1 MNLRNIL
8 PLLLPLILGAPL
20 IHAGPI
26 EDARKL
32 AETRQFPEAL
42 ELLETALKNAST
54 EKPLIAA
61 ELARTQASAGL
72 LISAQ
77 QTTERTLRENPNH
90 PAKTSLLLLNARLL
104 EAAGNLP
111 EAASLYRNLAELT
124 PPAPE
129 KADALADCI
138 RAASAM
144 NNPSLLERCLADFTE
159 SFPQDPRSREFL
171 HQLFRMRL
179 SANNYRAAAESALLF
194 KTAFPADPASSAIYA
209 FPLLAQAGDH
219 AAAVKAFQ
227 QEKDLPTFVHSPQ
240 RTALAIEAMRQSKE
254 KDAHALILPLANEY
268 AQLTGDPQF
277 QIAALETLPDLSP
290 DFIPSTLELAR
301 KLIPTLSKTNWRNR
315 LRTALAAALF
325 KSKDFAACE
334 KETELVLADDPTHS
348 TAWDLHLNAVT
359 ADKRPDAHDK
369 LLTKALASIATLK
382 NQSQQIV
389 ARSLITARL
398 AQAAARSKEL
408 EKTLKYSL
416 DFLEKDGLSN
426 GSESV
431 VKAAADAAF
440 DGLAAATKARDDA
453 EGALQTAKSAA
464 NKAADV
470 AKKNLPTAE
479 KEAAQKAQA
488 AATATLDDAT
498 KKAAAAQTQLDSVKT
513 RSISAFDK
521 IVAALEK
528 FLARCPAAVSSAPTF
543 EAHFKP
549 YLTSTTKA
557 ASPESK
563 RLAQA
568 IQQGS
573 RSDIP
578 GIAALYSDRAAGNWA
593 KCAKAAEP
601 ILQRV
606 LEKGGLT
613 AFETAPHIIA
623 IYANAGLWEKSTEA
637 SKSFLAKFPSA
648 THALS
653 NLTQAALQLGAP
665 KNRDA
670 VSLLNATLT
679 KATSLWPLPT
689 TTAIYDEA
697 IAIAEQNRLPS
708 EMESQLKAL
717 SAALPNHSSLPEL
730 QRRIGVAHA
739 ATGDVANAKKHL
751 ALALEQSRKL
761 HAESNI
767 ILSMA
772 IAMPEEHSTILPLI
786 QTQLANPKRGPL
798 QTSLLLQKAQ
808 LLAAANKEAEAIA
821 ILPAIVERKTD
832 LSWRSSPNP
841 TPLLEKLAKD
851 LVTKT
856 PEDFTPADLATLESA
871 ITLGS
876 LPNHLPALALRHA
889 QQHQPLDAARTI
901 ARIIAATSPNDPGS
915 VSSFTS
921 LAQKIDE
928 SGFPE
933 LAGLTLRQTINRA
946 TGVDPK
952 LRAQASQA
960 LFSLSSKRKFAAVEI
975 DEKLEWSPLLKSAVS
990 LRMGDPSSAWKTFES
1005 NEALLAKHEDKLPA
1019 DYLRWLSDRLIQR
1032 EDETS
1037 RTTAEKI
1044 LRRWIIANEAS
1055 KSVPEDEKAKT
1066 QLQLADLYFKSL
1078 RYDLARAESA
1088 SLIERFPNTAEA
1100 TDAQFRI
1107 GECYL
1112 NQKMYIDA
1120 AKIFERLAKA
1130 KDKMTASRGEFLLGA
1145 LAQQRGDT
1153 EDAKARFR
1161 NVMDLAPRSDVAD
1174 AILFRLS
1181 ELYGQENRFRD
1192 ELMLLRSIGLI
1203 GSSAKQWHTPGLP
1216 LNVVIQDADLGVSRG
1231 QSHVP
1236 VTVTTSSGDTESLK
1250 LESGSAGKGFFQAEL
1265 PTELGTPKPG
1275 DGILQVNGTDSVHYD
1290 YPEDFKKQF
1299 TSAIPPKAN
1308 IRIAADADFRVSATE
1323 IKEEE
1328 EIPFEERLRQQRQ
1341 RANRQAGIEF
1351 RQDFRKASDLKPG
1364 NLIYLQVKD
1373 ADRDVSNEKDT
1384 VKVLV
1389 TSVSGSSATATLTET
1404 EIHSGLFR
1412 GTLNTVEIP
1421 ADIFASDRA
1430 INGEA
1435 VRAIDGN
1442 PKTAW
1447 EALGDGRSPKSLVL
1461 DLKEKTALGNLLWQ
1475 NDPAFKDKL
1484 PLEYAIQS
1492 SDDLN
1497 TWKTVAATKKF
1508 STTNPELQSRIETTT
1523 QGNAVNAAINL
1534 KGTEARYVR
1543 MLIEKYSGTAPRI
1556 AELRMQNPEGGALVP
1571 RSSDTPATATAANAD
1586 GLRLTP
1592 SDRITATYDD
1602 EVNIASL
1609 GKPRALSQQLQA
1621 TYYNAKLDFIAYEF
1635 SAANGQ
1641 NIPDRLIKQVRRVA
1655 PGQRFVVRITDYDAD
1670 ASEDRD
1676 KVQFTLKTADGSIE
1690 KTLEAI
1696 ETEPFSG
1703 VFTKEVDVW
1712 SEERPDGL
1720 KLTPGILLEAT
1731 YEDRQNTD
1739 PGAPVKRLA
1748 SLEAAATAEP
1758 RIAFVRS
1765 TMSTDKT
1772 GREHLEFTSSLQ
1784 TEAPPI
1790 KTVAFRP
1797 PLTIE
1802 VVHPTVARDS
1812 FSEITINL
1820 TTSGGASL
1828 DVICPVAEV
1837 PGSKPNGK
1845 PGTDTALDAGRFIG
1859 QVFMQLGDKDSP
1871 TTTVLEPG
1879 DTRTLV
1885 PRRNP
1890 ANRQEQA
1897 LANVVPVLNLNGQ
1910 DIITV
1915 TYTVEG
1921 KTYTDQARLL
1931 VPASAAFT
1939 DSTYDKPVES
1949 LYIGDKVFLSVK
1961 DLTADATPERDS
1973 ITVSITTERGERF
1986 SATLLETL
1994 GHSGEFTGSFTLHP
2008 GEKPTPDDDRLEAWF
2023 GDPVHL
2029 LYKPASADAQPA
2041 ERTVNVVKGTDGNL
2055 LVFEKKFASEKVAI
2069 ESQFRMA
2076 EAFFELFKNYRAVK
2090 QETLSNQALN
2100 DGMQILKELRRDY
2113 PSKLYEART
2122 DYLLGQFSQEL
2133 KNYDDAVAHYKRIV
2147 QNHPESPLA
2156 PDAQYKLGQ
2165 CHEERN
2171 DMESASAE
2179 YVSLAYT
2186 WPDSPLVANV
2196 IVRIA
2201 EYFYTRKEF
2210 PTAAEVA
2217 KKFVERF
2224 PQHDWAERMLF
2235 RAAQCWFKADQFA
2248 KAGTEFDLLVE
2259 NYPRSTFRP
2268 DALFWSG
2275 ESYRSGG
2282 QLETAYRRYK
2292 RTTWD
2297 YPESEAAKYAR
2308 GKLITQEMVNIAD
2321 RDTQPQ

>member
-1 MNLRNIL
+1 MKTSRTLSIVS
-8 PLLLPLILGAPL
+8 LILGAL
-20 IHAGPI
+20 TLQAGPI

-32 AETRQFPEAL
+32 SEANQFPEAL
-42 ELLETALKNAST
+42 EILETALKNAST

-61 ELARTQASAGL
+61 ELARTQTSAGL

-90 PAKTSLLLLNARLL
+90 PAKNSLLLLNARLL

-111 EAASLYRNLAELT
+111 EAVSIYRNLAEIN

-138 RAASAM
+138 RAAGTM
-144 NNPSLLERCLADFTE
+144 NNPGLLERCLADFTE
-159 SFPQDPRSREFL
+159 SFPQDPRSRELL

-179 SANNYRAAAESALLF
+179 AANNYRAAAESALLF
-194 KTAFPADPASSAIYA
+194 KTSFPTDPASSAIYA
-209 FPLLAQAGDH
+209 FPLLTQAGDY

-227 QEKDLPTFVHSPQ
+227 QEKALPTFVHSPA
-240 RTALAIEAMRQSKE
+240 RTSLAIESMRQSKE
-254 KDAHALILPLANEY
+254 KDAYALILPLANDY
-268 AQLTGDPQF
+268 AQATGDPQF
-277 QIAALETLPDLSP
+277 QISAIETLPDLGP
-290 DFIPSTLELAR
+290 DFIPTTIELAR
-301 KLIPTLSKTNWRNR
+301 KLTPTLTKTNWRNR
-315 LRTALAAALF
+315 LRTALAGALF
-325 KSKDFAACE
+325 KAKDFAACE
-334 KETELVLADDPTHS
+334 KETELVLADDPAHAP
-348 TAWDLHLNAVT
+348 AWELHLNAVT

-369 LLTKALASIATLK
+369 LLVKALAAVAALK
-382 NQSQQIV
+382 NQSQQII
-389 ARSLITARL
+389 ARSLITGRL
-398 AQAAARSKEL
+398 ASAAARSKDL
-408 EKTLKYSL
+408 DKTLKHSL
-416 DFLEKDGLSN
+416 DFLEKDGLS
-426 GSESV
+426 SHADSV
-431 VKAAADAAF
+431 VKAAADTAF
-440 DGLAAATKARDDA
+440 DGLAAATKAKDEA
-453 EGALQTAKSAA
+453 ETALQAAKSAA
-464 NKAADV
+464 NKAAD
-470 AKKNLPTAE
+470 AATKKTLTPAE
-479 KEAAQKAQA
+479 KEAAQKAQTTA
-488 AATATLDDAT
+488 AAALEEAT
-498 KKAAAAQTQLDSVKT
+498 KKAATTQAQLDSLKS
-513 RSISAFDK
+513 RSSAAFEK
-521 IVAALEK
+521 IAAALEK
-528 FLARCPAAVSSAPTF
+528 FLLRCPAAIPSTSAY

-549 YLTSTTKA
+549 YLTSTTKG
-557 ASPESK
+557 ASPEAK

-578 GIAALYSDRAAGNWA
+578 GIAAFYADRASGNSA
-593 KCAKAAEP
+593 KWTKNADAM
-601 ILQRV
+601 LQRV

-613 AFETAPHIIA
+613 AFETVPHILA
-623 IYANAGLWEKSTEA
+623 VYSNAGLWEKSTEA

-648 THALS
+648 THALP
-653 NLTQAALQLGAP
+653 NLTQAAIQLGAP
-665 KNRDA
+665 KNRD
-670 VSLLNATLT
+670 VLTLLNATIA
-679 KATSLWPLPT
+679 KATSIWPLPT
-689 TTAIYDEA
+689 TPALYEDA
-697 IAIAEQNRLPS
+697 LSIAEQNRLPS
-708 EMESQLKAL
+708 EMESQLKSL
-717 SAALPNHSSLPEL
+717 SAALPNHSGLPEL

-751 ALALEQSRKL
+751 SVALEESRKL
-761 HAESNI
+761 NAECNI
-767 ILSMA
+767 LITMA
-772 IAMPEEHSTILPLI
+772 IAMPDEHASILPLI
-786 QTQLANPKRGPL
+786 QTQIAHPKRGPL

-808 LLAAANKEAEAIA
+808 LLAAANKEAEATA
-821 ILPAIVERKTD
+821 ILPAVFERRTD
-832 LSWRSSPNP
+832 LQWRSTPNP
-841 TPLLEKLAKD
+841 TPFLDKLAKD
-851 LVTKT
+851 LTAKE
-856 PEDFTPADLATLESA
+856 PAEATPADIKTLESVIA
-871 ITLGS
+871 LGGFS
-876 LPNHLPALALRHA
+876 NYLPSLALRQA
-889 QQHQPLDAARTI
+889 SKQQSLDSARTI
-901 ARIIAATSPNDPGS
+901 ARLVAATSPNDAAS
-915 VSSFTS
+915 VSNFTA
-921 LAQKIDE
+921 LAQKLDE
-928 SGFPE
+928 AGLPE

-960 LFSLSSKRKFAAVEI
+960 LFSLSSKRKFSAVEI

-990 LRMGDPSSAWKTFES
+990 LRMGDPTSAWKTFES
-1005 NEALLAKHEDKLPA
+1005 NEELLAKHEDKLPA

-1032 EDETS
+1032 EDEAS
-1037 RTTAEKI
+1037 RITAEKI
-1044 LRRWIIANEAS
+1044 LRRWIIANESS

-1088 SLIERFPNTAEA
+1088 SLIERFPNTQEA

-1153 EDAKARFR
+1153 DDAKARFR

-1236 VTVTTSSGDTESLK
+1236 VTVTTSSGDSEALK

-1275 DGILQVNGTDSVHYD
+1275 DGILQVNGTDAVHYD
-1290 YPEDFKKQF
+1290 YPEEFKKQF
-1299 TSAIPPKAN
+1299 TSAVPPKAN
-1308 IRIAADADFRVSATE
+1308 IRIAADGEFRVSATE

-1328 EIPFEERLRQQRQ
+1328 EIPFEERLRQQRL
-1341 RANRQAGIEF
+1341 RTNRQAGVEF
-1351 RQDFRKASDLKPG
+1351 RQEFRKASDLKPG

-1373 ADRDVSNEKDT
+1373 ADRDISNEKDT
-1384 VKVLV
+1384 VKALV

-1404 EIHSGLFR
+1404 EIHSGIFR

-1447 EALGDGRSPKSLVL
+1447 EALADGRSPKSLVL

-1484 PLEYAIQS
+1484 PLEYAIQT

-1497 TWKTVAATKKF
+1497 TWKTIAATKKF
-1508 STTNPELQSRIETTT
+1508 STTSKELQDRIDTATE
-1523 QGNAVNAAINL
+1523 GNSVKATIDL
-1534 KGTEARYVR
+1534 KGAESRYVR
-1543 MLIEKYSGTAPRI
+1543 ILIEKYSGTAPRI
-1556 AELRMQNPEGGALVP
+1556 AEVRVQNPEGSALVP
-1571 RSSDTPATATAANAD
+1571 RSSDIPATAAANVE

-1641 NIPDRLIKQVRRVA
+1641 NIPDRLIKQVRRVS

-1670 ASEDRD
+1670 ASEERD
-1676 KVQFTLKTADGSIE
+1676 KVQFNLKTADGTLE

-1712 SEERPDGL
+1712 SEERPEGL
-1720 KLTPGILLEAT
+1720 KLNPGVLLEAT

-1748 SLEAAATAEP
+1748 TLEAASVVEP

-1765 TMSTDKT
+1765 TTSIDKA
-1772 GREHLEFTSSLQ
+1772 GREHLEFTSSLHDD
-1784 TEAPPI
+1784 APPI

-1797 PLTIE
+1797 PLTVEIL
-1802 VVHPTVARDS
+1802 HPTVARDS
-1812 FSEITINL
+1812 FSEITVNL
-1820 TTSGGASL
+1820 ATSGGASIE
-1828 DVICPVAEV
+1828 VICPIAEV
-1837 PGSKPNGK
+1837 PGSKTSGK
-1845 PGTDTALDAGRFIG
+1845 GASDPALEAGRFIG
-1859 QVFMQLGDKDSP
+1859 QVFMQLGDKESP
-1871 TTTVLEPG
+1871 ATTVLEPG

-1890 ANRQEQA
+1890 ANRQEQS

-1931 VPASAAFT
+1931 VPASADFT

-1949 LYIGDKVFLSVK
+1949 LYIGDKVFLSVR

-1973 ITVSITTERGERF
+1973 VTVSISTERGERF
-1986 SATLLETL
+1986 SAQLLETL
-1994 GHSGEFTGSFTLHP
+1994 GHSGEFTGSIALHP

-2023 GDPVHL
+2023 GDPVKL
-2029 LYKPASADAQPA
+2029 VYTPTSKDAQPA

-2055 LVFEKKFASEKVAI
+2055 LAFEKKFASEKVAI

-2090 QETLSNQALN
+2090 QEALSSQALN

-2133 KNYDDAVAHYKRIV
+2133 KNYDEAVAYYKRIV

-2268 DALFWSG
+2268 DALFWAG

-2297 YPESEAAKYAR
+2297 YPESEAAKYSR

-2321 RDTQPQ
+2321 RDAQPQ

>member
-1 MNLRNIL
+1 MRTRPIL
-8 PLLLPLILGAPL
+8 ALSALLLSSLALQ
-20 IHAGPI
+20 AGPI
-26 EDARKL
+26 DDAKKL
-32 AETRQFPEAL
+32 VANRQFNEAI
-42 ELLETALKNAST
+42 ETLETALKNAST
-54 EKPLIAA
+54 EKPAIAA
-61 ELARTQASAGL
+61 ELAHTQTAAGL

-77 QTTERTLRENPNH
+77 QTVERTLRENPNH
-90 PAKTSLLLLNARLL
+90 PSRTNLLLLNARLL
-104 EAAGNLP
+104 ETSGNLP
-111 EAASLYRNLAELT
+111 EAVSLYRNIAELN

-138 RAASAM
+138 RAASTM
-144 NNPSLLERCLADFTE
+144 NNPGLLERCLADFSE

-179 SANNYRAAAESALLF
+179 VANNYRAAAETALQF
-194 KTAFPADPASSAIYA
+194 KTAFPTDPASSAIYA
-209 FPLLAQAGDH
+209 FPLLAAANDH
-219 AAAVKAFQ
+219 PAAAKAFL
-227 QEKDLPTFVHSPQ
+227 QEKTIPTFVHSEQ
-240 RTALAIEAMRQSKE
+240 RTQSAIESMRQSKDPE
-254 KDAHALILPLANEY
+254 LFKAIIPLANEY
-268 AQLTGDPQF
+268 ATSVGDPQF
-277 QIAALETLPDLSP
+277 QVVAVEILPDISQDL
-290 DFIPSTLELAR
+290 IPNAIELAR
-301 KLIPTLSKTNWRNR
+301 KIAPSIEKTAWNTR
-315 LRTALAAALF
+315 LKTALAYALF
-325 KSKDFAACE
+325 KSKDYAASE
-334 KETELVLADDPTHS
+334 KEAEAVLALDPTLPA
-348 TAWDLHLNAVT
+348 AWETHLNAVAT
-359 ADKRPDAHDK
+359 DKRPEAHEK
-369 LLTKALASIATLK
+369 LLVKALAASANLK
-382 NQSQQIV
+382 NQSQQII

-398 AQAAARSKEL
+398 TQAAARAKDL
-408 EKTLKYSL
+408 DKTIKYAT
-416 DFLEKDGLSN
+416 DFLDKDGLAAN
-426 GSESV
+426 ADPV
-431 VKAAADAAF
+431 VKAAADATF
-440 DGLAAATKARDDA
+440 DGLAAAAKARDEADT
-453 EGALQTAKSAA
+453 ALQTAKTAA
-464 NKAADV
+464 NKAADA
-470 AKKNLPTAE
+470 AKKNLPPAE
-479 KEAAQKAQA
+479 KEAAQKAST
-488 AATATLDDAT
+488 TASTALDEAT
-498 KKAAAAQTQLDSVKT
+498 KKAAAAQAQFDTLKA
-513 RSISAFDK
+513 RSAAAFEK
-521 IVAALEK
+521 IVSSLEK
-528 FLARCPAAVSSAPTF
+528 FLVRSPAAAASPTF

-549 YLTSTTKA
+549 YIASPNKA

-578 GIAALYSDRAAGNWA
+578 GMAAFYTDRNAGNWA
-593 KCAKAAEP
+593 KSAKNADP
-601 ILQRV
+601 ILQKL

-613 AFETAPHIIA
+613 AFETVPQIIA
-623 IYANAGLWEKSTEA
+623 TYSNAGAWEKSTEA
-637 SKSFLAKFPSA
+637 SKSYLAKFPAA
-648 THALS
+648 THILPALTS
-653 NLTQAALQLGAP
+653 AANQLGAP

-670 VSLLNATLT
+670 INLLNSTLAKAASTWPASATQ
-679 KATSLWPLPT
+679 S
-689 TTAIYDEA
+689 IHEDA
-697 IAIAEQNRLPS
+697 IAIAEQNRLPA
-708 EMESQLKAL
+708 EMETQLKAL
-717 SAALPNHSSLPEL
+717 SSAYPNRNFHDL

-739 ATGDVANAKKHL
+739 ATGDAANAKKQL
-751 ALALEQSRKL
+751 TLALEQSKKL
-761 HAESNI
+761 NTECNVLLA
-767 ILSMA
+767 MA
-772 IAMPEEHSTILPLI
+772 IAMPDGHDWILPLI
-786 QTQLANPKRGPL
+786 QTQLAHPKRGPL
-798 QTSLLLQKAQ
+798 QTALLLQKAQ
-808 LLAAANKEAEAIA
+808 LLATANKEPEALA
-821 ILPAIVERKTD
+821 ILPSIIERLTD
-832 LSWRSSPNP
+832 LQWRATPNP
-841 TPLLEKLAKD
+841 APLLEKVVKDIAAKEAADTTPNDLQMLA
-851 LVTKT
+851 
-856 PEDFTPADLATLESA
+856 AA
-871 ITLGS
+871 ITVGGHTTY
-876 LPNHLPALALRHA
+876 LPTLAFRRANQNLPF
-889 QQHQPLDAARTI
+889 DAARTI
-901 ARIIAATSPNDPGS
+901 ARIIAAASPNDPNS
-915 VSSFTS
+915 IVAFTA
-921 LAQKIDE
+921 LAQKLDE
-928 SGFPE
+928 AGHPE
-933 LAGLTLRQTINRA
+933 IAGLTLRQTINRF
-946 TGVDPK
+946 TGTDPK

-990 LRMGDPSSAWKTFES
+990 LRMGDPTTAWKTFET

-1032 EDETS
+1032 EDEAS

-1044 LRRWIIANEAS
+1044 LRRWIIANESS
-1055 KSVPEDEKAKT
+1055 KSVPDDEKAKT

-1120 AKIFERLAKA
+1120 AKVFERLAKA

-1153 EDAKARFR
+1153 EDAKSRFR

-1174 AILFRLS
+1174 AILYRLS

-1236 VTVTTSSGDTESLK
+1236 VTVTTSSGDSEALK

-1275 DGILQVNGTDSVHYD
+1275 DGILQVNGTDAVHYD
-1290 YPEDFKKQF
+1290 YPEEFKKQF
-1299 TSAIPPKAN
+1299 TSAVPPKAN
-1308 IRIAADADFRVSATE
+1308 IRIAADGEFRVSATE

-1341 RANRQAGIEF
+1341 RSNRQAGIEY
-1351 RQDFRKASDLKPG
+1351 RQEFRKASDLKPG
-1364 NLIYLQVKD
+1364 NIIYLQVKD

-1389 TSVSGSSATATLTET
+1389 TAVSGSSATATLTET
-1404 EIHSGLFR
+1404 DIHSGIFR

-1421 ADIFASDRA
+1421 AEAFASDRA

-1447 EALGDGRSPKSLVL
+1447 EGLGDGRAPKSLVL
-1461 DLKEKTALGNLLWQ
+1461 DLHDKTPLGTLLWQ
-1475 NDPAFKDKL
+1475 NDPAFKDKV
-1484 PLEYAIQS
+1484 PLEYAIQTS
-1492 SDDLN
+1492 ENLN
-1497 TWKTVAATKKF
+1497 EWQTVAATKKF
-1508 STTNPELQSRIETTT
+1508 SATTPQLQERIETTT
-1523 QGNAVNAAINL
+1523 EGNSVKASVNL
-1534 KGTEARYVR
+1534 KGATARYVR
-1543 MLIEKYSGTAPRI
+1543 ILIEKFSGTAPRI
-1556 AELRMQNPEGGALVP
+1556 AEVRIQNPDGIALIP
-1571 RSSDTPATATAANAD
+1571 RDQTAAPTPAVVE

-1602 EVNIASL
+1602 EVNIVSL
-1609 GKPRALSQQLQA
+1609 GKPRSLSQQLQA

-1641 NIPDRLIKQVRRVA
+1641 NIPDRLTKQVRRVT
-1655 PGQRFVVRITDYDAD
+1655 PGQRFVIRITDYDAD
-1670 ASEDRD
+1670 SSEERD
-1676 KVQFTLKTADGSIE
+1676 KVKFTLKTSDGKPE
-1690 KTLEAI
+1690 KELEAI

-1703 VFTKEVDVW
+1703 VFTKEVDIW
-1712 SEERPDGL
+1712 SEERTEGI
-1720 KLTPGILLEAT
+1720 KLEQGVLLEAT

-1739 PGAPVKRLA
+1739 PGAPVKRFA
-1748 SLEAAATAEP
+1748 TLEAASNVEP
-1758 RIAFVRS
+1758 LIAFARS
-1765 TMSTDKT
+1765 SASIDKA
-1772 GREHLEFTSSLQ
+1772 GREILEFNSSL
-1784 TEAPPI
+1784 ESDAPPI

-1802 VVHPTVARDS
+1802 IVHPTMARDS
-1812 FSEITINL
+1812 FSEITVNL
-1820 TTSGGASL
+1820 ATSGGASI
-1828 DVICPVAEV
+1828 DVVCPIAEV
-1837 PGSKPNGK
+1837 PGAKNRPAAKAGA
-1845 PGTDTALDAGRFIG
+1845 DTALDTGRFIG

-1871 TTTVLEPG
+1871 STTVLEPG

-1890 ANRQEQA
+1890 ANRQEQS

-1910 DIITV
+1910 DIITA

-1931 VPASAAFT
+1931 VPASADFT

-1949 LYIGDKVFLSVK
+1949 LYIGDKVFVSVR

-1973 ITVSITTERGERF
+1973 VAVAITTERGEKF
-1986 SATLLETL
+1986 TAKLLETL
-1994 GHSGEFTGSFTLHP
+1994 GHSGEFTGSFVLNP
-2008 GEKPTPDDDRLEAWF
+2008 GEKPVADDDRLEAWF
-2023 GDPVHL
+2023 GDPMKLV
-2029 LYKPASADAQPA
+2029 YTPVSKDAQPA

-2090 QETLSNQALN
+2090 QESLSSQALN

-2133 KNYDDAVAHYKRIV
+2133 KNYDEAVGYYKRIV

-2217 KKFVERF
+2217 KKFVDRF
-2224 PQHDWAERMLF
+2224 PQHDWSERMLF

-2248 KAGTEFDLLVE
+2248 KAGADFDLLVE

-2268 DALFWSG
+2268 DALFWAG

-2297 YPESEAAKYAR
+2297 YPDSEAAKYSR

-2321 RDTQPQ
+2321 RDAQPQ